1 MTRTA
6 LVTTALPYA
15 NGLLHLGHL
24 VGYIQADIWVR
35 ARRMSGGKAWF
46 VCADDTHGTPIMLA
60 AEKAGVPPETFIAS
74 IQASHERDFAAFGVA
89 FDHYDST
96 NSAANKALT
105 EQFYLKLEAAGHIS
119 RRSVAQFY
127 DPAKGMFL
135 PDRYVKGICPNCGSP
150 DQYGDNCE
158 VCGATYAP
166 TDLKEPRSVIS
177 GATPEMRDSEHFF
190 FEVGHFD
197 GFLREWL
204 AGDVALPG
212 VKAKLGEW
220 LNAEGGLRAW
230 DISRDAPY
238 FGFEIPGQPGK
249 YFYVWLDAPIGYL
262 SSFQMLCQRTGEDFE
277 AHLRA
282 GTSTELH
289 HFIGKDIVNFH
300 GLFWP
305 AVLHG
310 SGHRAPTRLHVNG
323 YLTVD
328 GAKMSKSRGT
338 FVMARTFLDAGLEP
352 EALRYYYAAKSGG
365 GVDDLDLNLGDFIA
379 RVNADLVNKFVNL
392 ASRCA
397 GFISKRFDGQLAA
410 QLPDAAQ
417 YQRFVEGL
425 APIREAYERN
435 DPAAAI
441 RLTMALADEANRYI
455 DDVKPWVVS
464 SAVESQLV
472 EELLASHFEGDG
484 WTVTYPAANSHDYDL
499 LITKHDAKTAVEYK
513 HRKAS
518 VADAKKLLASLD
530 YGLFHKAMLIVN
542 SPVSTSVELEELLAE
557 NSNLKIIYRPDI
569 ERILGPDFDKP
580 HADRSISEKE
590 AELQATCTQGLN
602 LFRVLVTAL
611 KPVLPATAA
620 QAEAFLAAPVN
631 DWTDLV
637 QPLLGHRITE
647 YTPLFTRIDP
657 KKIDAMID
665 ASKDTLQPA
674 AAAAPAAK
682 TEAVKPAAPA
692 PAKDEAKSADA
703 PATIGIDDFAKL
715 DLRIGKVLVCEF
727 VEGSDK
733 LLRFELDA
741 GDLGKRQIFSGIR
754 GSYAEPEKLVGR
766 SVVFIAN
773 LAPRK
778 MRFGLSE
785 GMILSAG
792 FDGGALALLDADSG
806 AQPGMPVR

>member
-15 NGLLHLGHL
+15 NGPLHLGHL

-35 ARRMSGGKAWF
+35 ARRMSGGKTWF

-60 AEKAGVPPETFIAS
+60 AEKAGVSPEAFIAN

-105 EQFYLKLEAAGHIS
+105 EAFYLKLEAEGHIA

-135 PDRYVKGICPNCGSP
+135 PDRYIKGICPACSSP

-158 VCGATYAP
+158 VCGATYGP
-166 TDLKEPRSVIS
+166 TELKDPRSVIS

-190 FEVGHFD
+190 FEVGRFE

-262 SSFQMLCQRTGEDFE
+262 SSFQTLCAKNGEDFD

-282 GTSTELH
+282 GSSTELH

-310 SGHRAPTRLHVNG
+310 TGHRAPTRLHVNG
-323 YLTVD
+323 YLMVD

-338 FVMARTFLDAGLEP
+338 FVMARTYLDVGLEA
-352 EALRYYYAAKSGG
+352 EALRYYFAAKSGG
-365 GVDDLDLNLGDFIA
+365 GVEDLDLNLGDFIA
-379 RVNADLVNKFVNL
+379 RVNADLVGKFVNL

-397 GFISKRFDGQLAA
+397 GFISKRFDGRLADS
-410 QLPDAAQ
+410 LPDAAQ
-417 YQRFVEGL
+417 YDRFVAAL

-435 DPAAAI
+435 DPAAAV
-441 RLTMALADEANRYI
+441 RLTMTLADEANRYI
-455 DDVKPWVVS
+455 DDQKPWVI
-464 SAVESQLV
+464 AKQ
-472 EELLASHFEGDG
+472 DG
-484 WTVTYPAANSHDYDL
+484 
-499 LITKHDAKTAVEYK
+499 
-513 HRKAS
+513 
-518 VADAKKLLASLD
+518 ADAQ
-530 YGLFHKAMLIVN
+530 
-542 SPVSTSVELEELLAE
+542 
-557 NSNLKIIYRPDI
+557 
-569 ERILGPDFDKP
+569 
-580 HADRSISEKE
+580 
-590 AELQATCTQGLN
+590 LQAVCTQGLN

-611 KPVLPATAA
+611 RPILPATAA
-620 QAEAFLAAPVN
+620 QAETFLAAPVQ
-631 DWTDLV
+631 DWTDIAR
-637 QPLLGHRITE
+637 PLTAHTIAV
-647 YTPLFTRIDP
+647 YAPLFTRIDP
-657 KKIDAMID
+657 KMIDAMTD
-665 ASKDTLQPA
+665 ASKDTLA
-674 AAAAPAAK
+674 APAAAPA
-682 TEAVKPAAPA
+682 KPAKPAPA
-692 PAKDEAKSADA
+692 PA
-703 PATIGIDDFAKL
+703 PAVAATPTDGPAYIGIDDFAKL
-715 DLRIGKVLVCEF
+715 DLRIGKVLACEF

-754 GSYAEPEKLVGR
+754 ASYGEPEKLVGR

-792 FDGGALALLDADSG
+792 FDGGDLALLDADSS

>member
-15 NGLLHLGHL
+15 NGPLHLGHL

-35 ARRMSGGKAWF
+35 ARRLRGDKTWF

-60 AEKAGVPPETFIAS
+60 AEKAGVTPEAFIANV
-74 IQASHERDFAAFGVA
+74 QASHERDFAAFGVT

-96 NSAANKALT
+96 NSPVNRALT
-105 EQFYLKLEAAGHIS
+105 EAFYTRLEAAGHIS

-135 PDRYVKGICPNCGSP
+135 PDRYIKGICPNCGSA

-166 TDLKEPRSVIS
+166 TELKEPKSVIS
-177 GATPEMRDSEHFF
+177 GATPELRDSEHFF

-212 VKAKLGEW
+212 VKAKLKEW
-220 LNAEGGLRAW
+220 LDTEGGLRAW

-238 FGFEIPGQPGK
+238 FGFQIPGQPGK

-262 SSFQMLCQRTGEDFE
+262 CSFKTLCAQMGEDFD
-277 AHLRA
+277 AHLIA
-282 GTSTELH
+282 GTQTELH

-310 SGHRAPTRLHVNG
+310 TGHRAPTRLHVNG

-338 FVMARTFLDAGLEP
+338 FVMARTFLDVGLEP
-352 EALRYYYAAKSGG
+352 EALRYYFAAKSSG

-379 RVNADLVNKFVNL
+379 RVNADLVGKFVNL

-397 GFISKRFDGQLAA
+397 GFIGKRFDGKLSDA
-410 QLPDAAQ
+410 LPDPAQ
-417 YQRFVEGL
+417 YDRFVAAL

-435 DPAAAI
+435 DAASAI
-441 RLTMALADEANRYI
+441 RQTMALADEANKYI
-455 DDVKPWVVS
+455 DDTKPWVI
-464 SAVESQLV
+464 AKQ
-472 EELLASHFEGDG
+472 DG
-484 WTVTYPAANSHDYDL
+484 
-499 LITKHDAKTAVEYK
+499 
-513 HRKAS
+513 
-518 VADAKKLLASLD
+518 ADAQLQ
-530 YGLFHKAMLIVN
+530 
-542 SPVSTSVELEELLAE
+542 SV
-557 NSNLKIIYRPDI
+557 
-569 ERILGPDFDKP
+569 
-580 HADRSISEKE
+580 
-590 AELQATCTQGLN
+590 CTQGLN
-602 LFRVLVTAL
+602 LFRILVAAL
-611 KPVLPATAA
+611 KPILPRTCAE
-620 QAEAFLAAPVN
+620 AEAFLSAPMTSWEDVARPL
-631 DWTDLV
+631 TTHV
-637 QPLLGHRITE
+637 IQP
-647 YTPLFTRIDP
+647 YTALFTRIDP
-657 KKIDAMID
+657 KLIDAMTD
-665 ASKDTLQPA
+665 ASKDTM
-674 AAAAPAAK
+674 AAPAAP
-682 TEAVKPAAPA
+682 AVTTAKPAPSKAETTPA
-692 PAKDEAKSADA
+692 AVSNPQS
-703 PATIGIDDFAKL
+703 PTATPSLIGIDDFAKL

-741 GDLGKRQIFSGIR
+741 GELGKRQIFSGIR
-754 GSYAEPEKLVGR
+754 ASYGEPEALVGR

-778 MRFGLSE
+778 MRFGISE

-792 FDGGALALLDADSG
+792 FDGGALALLDADGG